1 MVLLDVIVL
10 DRGGGDGSYGGG
22 ILKQGGAGFELSFMR
37 KFQVSCEEQRVWR
50 WIEVLGC
57 VLKGESVEFDD
68 GLNVGNREELR
79 LILIRLRVVL

>member
-1 MVLLDVIVL
+1 M
-10 DRGGGDGSYGGG
+10 
-22 ILKQGGAGFELSFMR
+22 
-37 KFQVSCEEQRVWR
+37 WR